1 MNFPSLGG
9 RAEGLS
15 SSGLWG
21 SCRLLSFDYYP
32 QMREEAKRLTGNENV
47 KEDNLRDMNKMLSK
61 VKKST
66 KWAEVKRY
74 VT

>member
-1 MNFPSLGG
+1 MKFPSLGG

-32 QMREEAKRLTGNENV
+32 QMWEEAKRLTGNDNV
-47 KEDNLRDMNKMLSK
+47 KEDNLRDMNKMLSR

-66 KWAEVKRY
+66 NCAEGKHY

>member
-1 MNFPSLGG
+1 
-9 RAEGLS
+9 
-15 SSGLWG
+15 
-21 SCRLLSFDYYP
+21 
-32 QMREEAKRLTGNENV
+32 MREEAKRLTGNENV